1 MLRGNLP
8 LEVSVNLVTRSYRLT
23 VTEMYNRLAVDG
35 LGTRLGV
42 SMTIL
47 DFIPIEGKLQ
57 KFTADKGSS
66 LKDTHRLQG
75 FVQRKKYRISNS
87 TIILQFVCD
96 HLHEVFRSFKDW
108 KTYLKEVPQRVRSYN
123 IFLALM
129 IVFFTWVL

>member
-8 LEVSVNLVTRSYRLT
+8 SEVSVNLVTRSYRLT

-35 LGTRLGV
+35 LGTRLDV

-66 LKDTHRLQG
+66 LK
-75 FVQRKKYRISNS
+75 
-87 TIILQFVCD
+87 VC
-96 HLHEVFRSFKDW
+96 L
-108 KTYLKEVPQRVRSYN
+108 
-123 IFLALM
+123 
-129 IVFFTWVL
+129 

>member
-1 MLRGNLP
+1 
-8 LEVSVNLVTRSYRLT
+8 
-23 VTEMYNRLAVDG
+23 MYNRLAVDG

-66 LKDTHRLQG
+66 SKYTHLLHG

-87 TIILQFVCD
+87 TIILQFVWD
-96 HLHEVFRSFKDW
+96 HLREVF
-108 KTYLKEVPQRVRSYN
+108 
-123 IFLALM
+123 
-129 IVFFTWVL
+129 

>member
-35 LGTRLGV
+35 LGTRLVV

-96 HLHEVFRSFKDW
+96 HLREVF
-108 KTYLKEVPQRVRSYN
+108 
-123 IFLALM
+123 
-129 IVFFTWVL
+129 